1 MDMVGI
7 EAEVRHSRM
16 EAVIRVEDARR
27 FLTHN
32 RARSLSKCPNGRIL
46 VGSVLKNSRVLN
58 HSSRCRNGK
67 IEVGSVLK
75 NSRVLSRNRCPNGRI
90 RPGRIA
96 DKDQG

>member
-1 MDMVGI
+1 MDTAGI

-32 RARSLSKCPNGRIL
+32 RDHSPSKCPNGRIPA
-46 VGSVLKNSRVLN
+46 GNVLSSSRARN
-58 HSSRCRNGK
+58 RNRCRNGK
-67 IEVGSVLK
+67 IEAGSVLK
-75 NSRVLSRNRCPNGRI
+75 NSRVLSLCRSRNRRI